1 MARIEGF
8 RVRNLKVL
16 KDVTL
21 GRLWD
26 RPDVQPVTAMT
37 AVIGKNGVGK
47 SALFDAF
54 GFLAD
59 ALKSGVEEACDA
71 RGRGG
76 FERMRTQGEEAPM
89 EFEVYYR
96 EDENS
101 FPITYGV
108 AIEVDESGRPYV
120 SEEKMYE
127 DRGDDIAS
135 SVFLVLSEG
144 HGVAWKGDL
153 AVGQL
158 GDSAEGFNAIEF
170 LELVKAGKESKDA
183 ERIELEDR
191 RKLGIAT
198 LGALKQ
204 HPRISAFRRFIEG
217 WYLSY
222 FTPDAARGLP
232 LAGPQKHLSIHGDN
246 LGNVVQ
252 FMEREHPQRFLEILK
267 SIAGKI
273 PGIDRID
280 TERTNDGRLLLRFND
295 KGFQDPFYAQQMS
308 DGTLKVFAYLL
319 LLEDPTPPPFL
330 CIEEPENGLYHKLLE
345 TLAKEFREHAGGH
358 KGGSQV
364 FVTTHQPYL
373 VDALEPNEVWILE
386 KGADGFSTVR
396 RASDDPIV
404 ENMVAE
410 GLPLGGLWYSDYFD
424 AR

>member
-1 MARIEGF
+1 MAKIEGF
-8 RVRNLKVL
+8 RVRNFKVL

-21 GRLWD
+21 GRLWNLPHM
-26 RPDVQPVTAMT
+26 RPLSATT

-47 SALFDAF
+47 SALFDAL

-76 FERMRTQGEEAPM
+76 FERMRAQGEADHM

-96 EDENS
+96 ERENS
-101 FPITYGV
+101 IPITYEV
-108 AIEVDESGRPYV
+108 AIDVDESGRPYV
-120 SEEKMYE
+120 SEERMYE
-127 DRGDDIAS
+127 DRGDIS
-135 SVFLVLSEG
+135 SSLFLFLDNG
-144 HGVAWKGDL
+144 RGVAWKGSL
-153 AVGQL
+153 AVGEV
-158 GDSAEGFNAIEF
+158 SETAEGFDFAEYVES
-170 LELVKAGKESKDA
+170 LKAGKKSRDA
-183 ERIELEDR
+183 ELVELEDR

-222 FTPDAARGLP
+222 FTPNAARSLP
-232 LAGPQKHLSIHGDN
+232 LAGPQKHLSVHGDN

-252 FMEREHPQRFLEILK
+252 FMEREHPHRFQAILRN
-267 SIAGKI
+267 IAGKI

-280 TERTNDGRLLLRFND
+280 TERTKDGRLLLKFND

-319 LLEDPTPPPFL
+319 LLEDPKPPPFI

-345 TLAKEFREHAGGH
+345 TLAKEFRDHASAG
-358 KGGSQV
+358 KDGSQV